1 MLRAARWLR
10 VPHLPHGTSTPSGLA
25 PVSLLPAQN
34 NLKEVARLQASR
46 HVSGKCIGSQVICAG
61 VWHNVVMCA
70 CCWAAAAALPAL
82 LAPFYATGIGAGVE

>member
-1 MLRAARWLR
+1 M
-10 VPHLPHGTSTPSGLA
+10 
-25 PVSLLPAQN
+25 
-34 NLKEVARLQASR
+34 
-46 HVSGKCIGSQVICAG
+46 SGKCAGSQVVCAG